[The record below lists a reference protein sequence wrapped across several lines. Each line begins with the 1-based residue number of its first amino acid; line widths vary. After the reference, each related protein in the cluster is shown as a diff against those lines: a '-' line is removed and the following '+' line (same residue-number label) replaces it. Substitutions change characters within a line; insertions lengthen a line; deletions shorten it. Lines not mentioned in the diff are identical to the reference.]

1 MLPEPQLKSTGFALG
16 RQWENLTTD
25 VKSRD
30 ELEMEKD
37 STNQKKK
44 KKRRRKE
51 ASHSKRPPNQLLR
64 KIARDFPVGPVAKTP
79 GS

>member
-1 MLPEPQLKSTGFALG
+1 MSWRWRKIVAPT
-16 RQWENLTTD
+16 R
-25 VKSRD
+25 
-30 ELEMEKD
+30 
-37 STNQKKK
+37 

-64 KIARDFPVGPVAKTP
+64 KIARDFPVGPVAKTL